1 MCTSPGDLKISAYAQ
16 EIMCYVGQNLV
27 FEQASSLINNLT
39 GSEFNAKQIERTCHL
54 YGGLLEEETQ
64 NLIDLGASKEY
75 TNQVA
80 NELHYA
86 MIDGAMYPTK
96 EDEYSW
102 KEVKLGRIIRA
113 QEILSLS
120 EKRNFIETSTY
131 VGHLGEAKDFFPK
144 MEYFLDGLKKLV
156 FLCDGAKWIWNWIE
170 LHYPDAI
177 QILDFY
183 HAKEH
188 LCDFAKAYFWQESVR
203 KKWID
208 QQCNS
213 LLNETPEMVIQ
224 AIKDLEY
231 QEKSTIERE
240 NLLNYYQININ
251 RIRYKDFK
259 LQGLYIGSGAIESAH
274 KTFQERLKL
283 SGQHWT
289 KDGLQKMTQLRAA
302 YKSDDWQ
309 RVKQI
314 AKIAA

>member
-1 MCTSPGDLKISAYAQ
+1 LKISGYAQ
-16 EIMCYVGQNLV
+16 EMMCFVGQNLV

-39 GSEFNAKQIERTCHL
+39 GAEFNAKQIERTCHL

-64 NLIDLGASKEY
+64 LLIESGASKEY
-75 TNQVA
+75 SNQIA

-96 EDEYSW
+96 EEKYSW
-102 KEVKLGRIIRA
+102 KEVKLGRVIRS

-120 EKRNFIETSTY
+120 EKRNYIETSTY

-144 MEYFLDGLKKLV
+144 MEYVLDGLKNLV
-156 FLCDGAKWIWNWIE
+156 FVCDGAKWIWNWVD
-170 LHYPDAI
+170 LNYPESI

-188 LCDFAKAYFWQESVR
+188 LCEFAKDYFSDEKTR
-203 KKWID
+203 KQWID
-208 QQCNS
+208 NQS
-213 LLNETPEMVIQ
+213 DALLKQTPEIVIQ

-231 QEKSTIERE
+231 QEKSTVKRE
-240 NLLNYYQININ
+240 NLLNYYQTNRN
-251 RIRYKDFK
+251 RIRYKEFK
-259 LQGLYIGSGAIESAH
+259 AQGLYIGSGAIESAH

-289 KDGLQKMTQLRAA
+289 EGGLQKMTQLRVA
-302 YKSDDWQ
+302 YKSNDWE
-309 RVKQI
+309 RVKRI
-314 AKIAA
+314 ARIAA